1 MKFIFQ
7 LFGIAILAHMFGI
20 FLPWYSIAIAA
31 FVVGYALKSKANFL
45 AGFLGIALLWG
56 GKAWLMDSA
65 ANTDLTQRVA
75 HIFTLKQKE
84 LLFLVMAVIG
94 GLIGGF
100 AALTGS
106 LLKGK
111 TKSHY

>member
-1 MKFIFQ
+1 MKFILQ
-7 LFGIAILAHMFGI
+7 VFGIAILAHMLGI

-31 FVVGYALKSKANFL
+31 FVAGYALKSRANFI
-45 AGFLGIALLWG
+45 AGFLSIALLWAV
-56 GKAWLMDSA
+56 KAWLMDSA
-65 ANTDLTQRVA
+65 ASTDLAQRVA
-75 HIFTLKQKE
+75 HIFTLKHKE

-106 LLKGK
+106 LLKPK
-111 TKSHY
+111 AKPY